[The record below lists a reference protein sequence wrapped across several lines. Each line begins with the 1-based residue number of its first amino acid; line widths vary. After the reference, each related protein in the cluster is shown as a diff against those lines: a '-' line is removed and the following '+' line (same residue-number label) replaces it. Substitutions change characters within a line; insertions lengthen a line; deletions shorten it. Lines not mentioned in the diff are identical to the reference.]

1 MKMRKNLTPT
11 ENENGWG
18 GTIAFQKV
26 TKIHM
31 LSMAYGSPQSV
42 VFRLNFLT
50 FEINCG
56 SEYSMMIC
64 HLTKKAEPPPTR
76 DVNRDSGTD
85 SANGGWLRRLV
96 RHQRFK
102 LNDTPFCS
110 ETIWWSSKRTILDCS
125 FVPTGSVCATKR
137 TPPLICHVP
146 AYGLGWL
153 GACDGTVNVPS
164 EANVIVLSTPGGA
177 DACCQVPRICLL
189 NVAALDL
196 CRLQAVSSRPA
207 AIIMCVYFIVVFDD
221 A

>member
-96 RHQRFK
+96 RHLVHNSRFSYQ
-102 LNDTPFCS
+102 LCISSGSSPSYLLIPSGPWNTNHSHFYCGYQENDNTNYFLTGLSSHCHQVYMAHATWVRGQHSACLPVLPTHQLCS
-110 ETIWWSSKRTILDCS
+110 DKFQYPPHNTLA
-125 FVPTGSVCATKR
+125 PT
-137 TPPLICHVP
+137 
-146 AYGLGWL
+146 
-153 GACDGTVNVPS
+153 
-164 EANVIVLSTPGGA
+164 
-177 DACCQVPRICLL
+177 
-189 NVAALDL
+189 
-196 CRLQAVSSRPA
+196 
-207 AIIMCVYFIVVFDD
+207 
-221 A
+221 